1 MLDVI
6 GIGIGPFNL
15 SLAALIE
22 PTPLRALFLEKREG
36 FCWHPGLALPNSRL
50 QVSPLKDCVTLV
62 DPTSPYSFLNY
73 LALHGRLY
81 SFVNR
86 RDASTSR
93 REFTDYYQ
101 WVARR
106 LKTLRFGEEV
116 VDVAP
121 FRDGYRANTS
131 TTTYLARAVVIGV
144 GVEPKIPACARPLIG
159 NAVYHAAEYLERDPP
174 YVGEHVLVVGGG
186 QSGAEIVEHMLSRPV
201 AARITW
207 VTSRTNLFAM
217 DDNSF
222 VNEAYMPG
230 YSRRFHALP
239 LQQRRAIVE
248 HEKLTSDGISV
259 ELCNRLY
266 DMLYERGVEGTL
278 DDSFRLLSGVVLT
291 DITSHN
297 KRWQVDLSEI
307 TAQRNHSILVDR
319 IVLATGFQ
327 PRTPPF
333 LQTLLR
339 GARMEDSL
347 PVVGPDY
354 AVRFDQ
360 HMPGPVYLQNQSR
373 LQHGLQ
379 SVNLSLVAYRSS
391 LIINSLLG
399 QPFYLDTSD
408 RQILDGY
415 DTSDMP
421 EPCSRDAMPSTQPMA
436 AIT

>member
-1 MLDVI
+1 MRPTI
-6 GIGIGPFNL
+6 SSGIQL
-15 SLAALIE
+15 
-22 PTPLRALFLEKREG
+22 
-36 FCWHPGLALPNSRL
+36 
-50 QVSPLKDCVTLV
+50 
-62 DPTSPYSFLNY
+62 TS
-73 LALHGRLY
+73 
-81 SFVNR
+81 
-86 RDASTSR
+86 ASMCS
-93 REFTDYYQ
+93 
-101 WVARR
+101 WW
-106 LKTLRFGEEV
+106 
-116 VDVAP
+116 
-121 FRDGYRANTS
+121 
-131 TTTYLARAVVIGV
+131 
-144 GVEPKIPACARPLIG
+144 
-159 NAVYHAAEYLERDPP
+159 
-174 YVGEHVLVVGGG
+174 GGG
-186 QSGAEIVEHMLSRPV
+186 QSGAEIVEHMLSRPI

-239 LQQRRAIVE
+239 LQQRRVIVE
-248 HEKLTSDGISV
+248 QEKLTSDGISV

-266 DMLYERGVEGTL
+266 DILYERGVEGAL
-278 DDSFRLLSGVVLT
+278 DDSFRLLSSVVLT
-291 DITSHN
+291 GITSHN

-307 TAQRNHSILVDR
+307 AAQRNHSILVDR

-339 GARMEDSL
+339 GARMEDSV

-399 QPFYLDTSD
+399 HPFYLDTSD
-408 RQILDGY
+408 RQILDNY

-421 EPCSRDAMPSTQPMA
+421 ERGGRDAMPSAQHMA